1 MYFYNS
7 LSTGLEK
14 IEYLQEHRNK
24 DIYDKASKI
33 IQKYFQDR
41 DDLEADGMIEPD
53 ASMDGYQFGAS
64 GGPQGGFALW
74 YLSHGCDDTVYQK
87 CLQYSGP
94 IGKMVFVLWYLLSLL
109 QYFYQRCLV

>member
-74 YLSHGCDDTVYQK
+74 YLVHGCDDTVYQK
-87 CLQYSGP
+87 CLAYS
-94 IGKMVFVLWYLLSLL
+94 ILVL
-109 QYFYQRCLV
+109 